1 MAHMSHEHSACA
13 TYGPLHVPLEVL
25 LPQHHQTAAATGP
38 VHRERIELHSSGNR
52 VIVESPAMRRH
63 GLTIQKG
70 PIGFDDDLFA
80 AGKRAENA
88 GSARGCPPQNNK
100 C

>member
-1 MAHMSHEHSACA
+1 MAHMSHEHSAYA

-52 VIVESPAMRRH
+52 VIVESPAARR
-63 GLTIQKG
+63 LV
-70 PIGFDDDLFA
+70 
-80 AGKRAENA
+80 
-88 GSARGCPPQNNK
+88 
-100 C
+100 